1 MINLWVDETQLIK
14 REKVNILGKHSDPN
28 QKAAGKY
35 IVVGLATVLLA
46 GGLYFGA
53 TRLLNKPAEEP
64 QKTLTAKESQTKKAE
79 TSTKQTTK
87 KVAKQ
92 SSQATTA
99 SSTKQAKKQPT
110 KQSSSSQAAAS
121 SKKKSKKS
129 SESKPKAVKLD
140 TAALTK
146 SAGKVYYGV
155 HYFNTNQDFSS
166 KNSEPTSA
174 ANIIELFIMD
184 YALAQSDGAN
194 QLINDQALT
203 DWLKP
208 MIQQNDLNATNVLI
222 DHYGIDQ
229 LNTYF
234 KEQGYTDTRI
244 ERRMVDINVRITAE
258 DNYTSLN
265 DCLKLLEKIYDSREK
280 EPQKTMLDLLKGQ
293 VIRTKIPAKLSKDVT
308 VANITG
314 EQQNVENDIGIVLTK
329 DQPFALVVLTKDV
342 SGIVKTRTAIAD
354 FSLAASKWK

>member
-28 QKAAGKY
+28 EKSAGKY

-79 TSTKQTTK
+79 TSTKQSTK
-87 KVAKQ
+87 KAAKQ
-92 SSQATTA
+92 SSQSTTA
-99 SSTKQAKKQPT
+99 SSTKQAKKQST
-110 KQSSSSQAAAS
+110 KQSSSSQVPAS

-129 SESKPKAVKLD
+129 SQSKPKAVKLD
-140 TAALTK
+140 TTALTK

-166 KNSEPTSA
+166 NNSEPTSA

-184 YALAQSDGAN
+184 YALAQDGTD
-194 QLINDQALT
+194 QLINDQTLA

-229 LNTYF
+229 LNAYF

-265 DCLKLLEKIYDSREK
+265 DCLKLLKKIYDGREK

-293 VIRTKIPAKLSKDVT
+293 VIRTKIPAKLPKDVT